1 MSRAVLAFAVLAQL
15 VGGVAAFALAPDA
28 VFAAIKSDPLALT
41 TLRLAAWSN
50 LAAALVGAELL
61 RRQVA
66 LRVLAIAHTVY
77 HLLAGIEAWAAHAHP
92 AIELASP
99 ALGAPIF
106 HSGMALVLAAVCF
119 TVESA
124 ATPADFSER

>member
-15 VGGVAAFALAPDA
+15 VGGVAAFTLAPDA
-28 VFAAIKSDPLALT
+28 VFAAIKTDPLALT

-77 HLLAGIEAWAAHAHP
+77 HLLAGAETWEAHANP

-99 ALGAPIF
+99 ALGAPLF
-106 HSGMALVLAAVCF
+106 HSGIALVLAAVCF
-119 TVESA
+119 TAEPNSA
-124 ATPADFSER
+124 PAAPSER